1 MTQEEIKKKAYE
13 AYPEDCAWVK
23 VDDENSTNYTEIDS
37 DGQAWLK
44 VDTNKPYREGYIKAI
59 AEINKLPKVHGWVAR
74 DAYKD
79 VENGVGLILHSSKP
93 ERGNEEWTADTIMAH
108 LPWDMFPDLKWKDEP
123 IEVEVLIR
131 KI

>member
-13 AYPEDCAWVK
+13 AYPEANAISPDG
-23 VDDENSTNYTEIDS
+23 YPIDNNL
-37 DGQAWLK
+37 Q
-44 VDTNKPYREGYIKAI
+44 YRSGYIRAL
-59 AEINKLPKVHGWVAR
+59 AEAEELPKVRGWVAR

-93 ERGNEEWTADTIMAH
+93 DRGNEEWTAGTIMAH

-123 IEVEVLIR
+123 IEVELLIR
-131 KI
+131 PL